1 MHKKGALKYDRWGIE
16 VYNRRIGIK
25 DTQEIG
31 NNKSDLIEKKYPHLG
46 IRLET
51 QERIK
56 IAVLLSPDKLSVL
69 VTSNETHILKKSEEL
84 IPFMMKI
91 KNE

>member
-46 IRLET
+46 IMLGI

-56 IAVLLSPDKLSVL
+56 ITVLLSPAKLL
-69 VTSNETHILKKSEEL
+69 NTQMLKKSEEL

>member
-1 MHKKGALKYDRWGIE
+1 MHKKAALKYDRWGIE

-46 IRLET
+46 IRLWNT
-51 QERIK
+51 G
-56 IAVLLSPDKLSVL
+56 
-69 VTSNETHILKKSEEL
+69 
-84 IPFMMKI
+84 
-91 KNE
+91 KNQDCGSFISR

>member
-46 IRLET
+46 ITLGI

-56 IAVLLSPDKLSVL
+56 IAVLLSPAKLS
-69 VTSNETHILKKSEEL
+69 
-84 IPFMMKI
+84 IPRCWKRAR
-91 KNE
+91 NWSPSWWR